1 MAALLSQRRDNNDK
15 PRKIYDI
22 LRRTIKRAK
31 QLSGRQLSDLFDKYR
46 VWNYL
51 YDCYEALHTTGTSY
65 IIEDIDL
72 YIDARKPVTVYVI
85 KYGGGIGQ
93 RSNAS
98 SLRITK
104 ISTQIPH
111 YFFTI
116 IKQSKHHISQK
127 SVFPY
132 QLSLY

>member
-51 YDCYEALHTTGTSY
+51 YDCYEALHTVGTSY

-72 YIDARKPVTVYVI
+72 YIDARKPTMV
-85 KYGGGIGQ
+85 
-93 RSNAS
+93 
-98 SLRITK
+98 
-104 ISTQIPH
+104 
-111 YFFTI
+111 
-116 IKQSKHHISQK
+116 
-127 SVFPY
+127 
-132 QLSLY
+132 

>member
-1 MAALLSQRRDNNDK
+1 MQGRWKDDLVSGDDAGAYGGKAVQTLLSQRRDNNDK

-72 YIDARKPVTVYVI
+72 YIDARKPVTV
-85 KYGGGIGQ
+85 
-93 RSNAS
+93 
-98 SLRITK
+98 
-104 ISTQIPH
+104 
-111 YFFTI
+111 
-116 IKQSKHHISQK
+116 
-127 SVFPY
+127 
-132 QLSLY
+132 

>member
-46 VWNYL
+46 VWNY
-51 YDCYEALHTTGTSY
+51 EALHTTGTSY

-72 YIDARKPVTVYVI
+72 YIDARKPVTV
-85 KYGGGIGQ
+85 
-93 RSNAS
+93 
-98 SLRITK
+98 
-104 ISTQIPH
+104 
-111 YFFTI
+111 
-116 IKQSKHHISQK
+116 
-127 SVFPY
+127 
-132 QLSLY
+132 